1 MSSLTNNI
9 TRLQGIGLLA
19 TTLLGTGIFILP
31 QITVEIAGIDAVLS
45 WSLLTLIILPI
56 VLIFSKLSSL
66 HSHAAGPAY
75 FIEQAFGKISGR
87 MIGCLFVLAVPV
99 GAAAALMMAMTFVSG
114 LVSLSSEVEL
124 VVYLLMLIVL
134 WLLNVKGVQ
143 LSAKIQLG
151 LTITVTVIV
160 LVMLTAFLLDPTP
173 VIKPPEP
180 ARNSTPIF
188 TAAGIAF
195 WSFLGIEALSHFSS
209 EFKNPKRDFVPAMI
223 IGTSMVGF
231 LYLACVWL
239 VADYQVEG
247 QLSMVVAFDALFGFG
262 GRWVIGILGIV
273 SALATINVYIG
284 SVARLCWSLSNDGV
298 LPSFCR
304 RLNKH
309 QVPQTPATII
319 ILAITA
325 VVLVQYIYNIEFE
338 LFINLTNGIFVLIY
352 GVSMASALKLLA
364 KKYHI
369 LAIISVFCCGLVAV
383 ILGWN
388 MIYAI
393 VLAVIT
399 SLLLYVQ
406 TLYQRKIKVV

>member
-31 QITVEIAGIDAVLS
+31 QITVEIAGIDAILS

-75 FIEQAFGKISGR
+75 FIEQAFGKITGR

-99 GAAAALMMAMTFVSG
+99 GAAAALMMAMTFISG
-114 LVSLSSEVEL
+114 LISLSDEL
-124 VVYLLMLIVL
+124 ELAIYFLMLATL
-134 WLLNVKGVQ
+134 WLLNIKDVQ

-151 LTITVTVIV
+151 LTITVTAIV
-160 LVMLTAFLLDPTP
+160 LLMLIFFMIDPTP
-173 VIKPPEP
+173 VIKPAEP
-180 ARNSTPIF
+180 ARSFDPIL

-239 VADYQVEG
+239 VADYQKEG
-247 QLSMVVAFDALFGFG
+247 QLSMVVAFDSLFGFG
-262 GRWVIGILGIV
+262 GRWVIGVLGVI

-284 SVARLCWSLSNDGV
+284 SVARLCWSLSNDEV
-298 LPSFCR
+298 LPKFCAQ
-304 RLNKH
+304 LNKH
-309 QVPQTPATII
+309 QVPQKSATMII
-319 ILAITA
+319 SSIAL
-325 VVLVQYIYNIEFE
+325 VVIAQYIYHMEFE
-338 LFINLTNGIFVLIY
+338 IFINLTNGIFVLIY

-364 KKYHI
+364 KKYHFLAVTSI
-369 LAIISVFCCGLVAV
+369 LCCGLVAI

-388 MIYAI
+388 MLYAI
-393 VLAVIT
+393 VLALIT
-399 SLLLYVQ
+399 SLFLYGQ
-406 TLYQRKIKVV
+406 TRYQHKR